1 MFLRPIMRPYFSVSG
16 EAGEKWHKVKG
27 VIAALRLWY
36 NVSIFFGFRRSRRE
50 KWHKIQCII
59 AALRL
64 LYYACAY
71 RVNSHLSRKRLCP
84 VAAAVLRPL
93 AAMAG
98 IGCEGTSPYRSPPPA
113 MIGADFFLSPLA
125 EI

>member
-1 MFLRPIMRPYFSVSG
+1 MRPYFSVSG

-27 VIAALRLWY
+27 
-36 NVSIFFGFRRSRRE
+36 
-50 KWHKIQCII
+50 II

-64 LYYACAY
+64 LYYACAH
-71 RVNSHLSRKRLCP
+71 RVNCHLPRKRLYP

-113 MIGADFFLSPLA
+113 MIGADFLFSPLA

>member
-1 MFLRPIMRPYFSVSG
+1 MRPYFSVSG

-27 VIAALRLWY
+27 
-36 NVSIFFGFRRSRRE
+36 
-50 KWHKIQCII
+50 II

-71 RVNSHLSRKRLCP
+71 RVNYHLSRQRLCP

-98 IGCEGTSPYRSPPPA
+98 MGCEGTSPYRSPPPPA
-113 MIGADFFLSPLA
+113 MTGADFFFSPLA